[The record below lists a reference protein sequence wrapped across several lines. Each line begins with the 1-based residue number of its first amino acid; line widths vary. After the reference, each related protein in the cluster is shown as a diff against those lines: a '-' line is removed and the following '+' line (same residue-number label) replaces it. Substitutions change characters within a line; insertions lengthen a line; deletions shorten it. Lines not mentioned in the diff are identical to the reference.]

1 MDDYYTEQGQKDRL
15 SILDVFELKTLV
27 ILDWIFYVSWRYSM
41 SPSKVLEILP
51 EIMKQ

>member
-27 ILDWIFYVSWRYSM
+27 ILDYFMFPEDIQWIPLKY
-41 SPSKVLEILP
+41 
-51 EIMKQ
+51 